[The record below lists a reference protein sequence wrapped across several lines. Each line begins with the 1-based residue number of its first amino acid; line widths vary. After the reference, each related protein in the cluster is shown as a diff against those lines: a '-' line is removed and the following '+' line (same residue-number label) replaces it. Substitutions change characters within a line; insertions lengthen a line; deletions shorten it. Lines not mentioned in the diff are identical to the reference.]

1 MNDKSLAVI
10 LNELNESADKELRDR
25 LLSISLLADD
35 IGIDVAAAEP
45 PSSGLS
51 YTIPK
56 GTNIFGYIHDVRH
69 ALFWALRDHYRQK
82 HVRDWFIKLD
92 RINNTPK

>member
-1 MNDKSLAVI
+1 MNDKSLVVI
-10 LNELNESADKELRDR
+10 LNELNERADKELRDR

-35 IGIDVAAAEP
+35 FGTGVTAAEP

-69 ALFWALRDHYRQK
+69 ALFWALRDHNRERYVQ
-82 HVRDWFIKLD
+82 DWLKKLD
-92 RINNTPK
+92 DFNSIPQ

>member
-1 MNDKSLAVI
+1 MNDKSLVVI
-10 LNELNESADKELRDR
+10 LNELNERADKELRDR

-35 IGIDVAAAEP
+35 FGTGVTAAEP

-51 YTIPK
+51 HPIPK
-56 GTNIFGYIHDVRH
+56 GTNIYGFIHDVRH
-69 ALFWALRDHYRQK
+69 ALFWALRDHNRQR
-82 HVRDWFIKLD
+82 HVRDWYNKLD